1 MTDSLLAFSK
11 ASFQNCAIGAVKH
24 FPVPMST
31 ILILEEATRSGSGQ
45 RGAPLPGGAFWT
57 GFGSATLV
65 CAPDP
70 SSADAAGAVLGSAS
84 SRRTVEQSLNPDEL
98 FLVLQKGRLFQL
110 EHPKARVLLDK
121 GRFLVVHLP
130 RDQQEKVHPSQAPCY
145 CVRPLPRNEAVFEAR
160 DRIAGRGPVP
170 AVQAFVDRIEIE
182 RFRADVMRLAEMHTR
197 HSFSELYRD
206 AVELARARL
215 EELGFVVGL
224 PEVVVGTKTTLNV
237 IADRIGASAN
247 GRSLVVIGA
256 HLDSVNLNG
265 NNASRAPGADD
276 NASGSAGVLEIAR
289 VLRDYRG
296 RHDLRLILFGG
307 EEQGLHGS
315 RQLVAGLPAVD
326 KSRIRAVINMDM
338 IARRNKPETAVLI
351 EGAPL
356 SQALI
361 DSAVEAADTYTQLET
376 ETSLHPHDSDHVPF
390 IDAGIP
396 AILTIE
402 GSDGAN
408 GDVHTENDTVET
420 LDFSLVLQILRMNV
434 ATCATALDVE

>member
-1 MTDSLLAFSK
+1 MLSSAGFTRTRRTRRRKPSIAPRVIDCHQPAEGWVRTRPREL
-11 ASFQNCAIGAVKH
+11 VKH
-24 FPVPMST
+24 IGIGRGDVRDEAAGVWEIEEGEVPVFGPSSTPAKSGGSTSPRWRRIVWLCESDDRLVVGVFQGFVPKLRNRSGEAFPRTMNT

-160 DRIAGRGPVP
+160 DRIAGRVPVP

-197 HSFSELYRD
+197 HLFSELYRD

-215 EELGFVVGL
+215 EELGFVRAR
-224 PEVVVGTKTTLNV
+224 EVVVGTKTTLNV
-237 IADRIGASAN
+237 IADRVGASAN

-289 VLRDYRG
+289 VLRDYCG

-315 RQLVAGLPAVD
+315 RQLVAGLPAVE
-326 KSRIRAVINMDM
+326 KS
-338 IARRNKPETAVLI
+338 
-351 EGAPL
+351 
-356 SQALI
+356 
-361 DSAVEAADTYTQLET
+361 
-376 ETSLHPHDSDHVPF
+376 
-390 IDAGIP
+390 
-396 AILTIE
+396 
-402 GSDGAN
+402 
-408 GDVHTENDTVET
+408 
-420 LDFSLVLQILRMNV
+420 
-434 ATCATALDVE
+434 